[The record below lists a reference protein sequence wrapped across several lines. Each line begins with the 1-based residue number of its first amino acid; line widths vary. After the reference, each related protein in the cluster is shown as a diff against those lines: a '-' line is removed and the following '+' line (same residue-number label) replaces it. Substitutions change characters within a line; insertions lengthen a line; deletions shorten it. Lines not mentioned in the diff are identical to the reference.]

1 VSPAP
6 VVLECVP
13 NVSEGRDSAVIA
25 DLAAAVRGVGATLM
39 DVHSDPDHHRTV
51 LSFLGTPAAVEA
63 AVLALARVALAA
75 IDMRRHQGVHP
86 RLGALDVV
94 PIVPLR
100 GATMAEAVALAHRV
114 GARLA
119 ERHAL
124 PVYFYGQAAR
134 RPDRRRLPDARR
146 GGYEALAERL
156 GTPAGVPDEGPAR
169 FDPRA
174 GGVLV
179 GARDVLVAF
188 NVWLDSGDLA
198 VAQATARAVRES
210 SGGLPAVQALG
221 LALPSRGL
229 VQVAMNLLDYRR
241 TPIPAAFDAVR
252 REAARCGVGIRR
264 AELVGVAPAA
274 AFAGRSPESV
284 GLTDVTAERLLET
297 WLAKV

>member
-13 NVSEGRDSAVIA
+13 NVSEGRDAAVIA
-25 DLAAAVRGVGATLM
+25 RLADVVRASGATLM
-39 DVHSDPDHHRTV
+39 DVHSDPDHHRSV
-51 LSFLGTPAAVEA
+51 LSFLGSPAVVEA
-63 AVLALARVALAA
+63 AVLALARAALEAV
-75 IDMRRHQGVHP
+75 DMRRHQGAHP
-86 RLGALDVV
+86 RIGALDVV

-100 GATMAEAVALAHRV
+100 GCTMAEAVALAHRV

-119 ERHAL
+119 DRHRV
-124 PVYFYGQAAR
+124 PVYFYGEAAR
-134 RPDRRRLPDARR
+134 REHRRRLPDARR

-156 GTPAGVPDEGPAR
+156 ATPEGVPDEGPAR

-174 GGVLV
+174 GAVLV

-188 NVWLDSGDLA
+188 NVWLDSPDLGA
-198 VAQATARAVRES
+198 ARQVARAVRES
-210 SGGLPAVQALG
+210 SGGLPAVQAMG
-221 LALPSRGL
+221 VALPSRGL
-229 VQVAMNLLDYRR
+229 VQVSMNLLDYRR

-252 REAARCGVGIRR
+252 REAARRGIGVRR
-264 AELVGVAPAA
+264 GELVGVAPAA

-284 GLTDVTAERLLET
+284 GLADFTADRLLET